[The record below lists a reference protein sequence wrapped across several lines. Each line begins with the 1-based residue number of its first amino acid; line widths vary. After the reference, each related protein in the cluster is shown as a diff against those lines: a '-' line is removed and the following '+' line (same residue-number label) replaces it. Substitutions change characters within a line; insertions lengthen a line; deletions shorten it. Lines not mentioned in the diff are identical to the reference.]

1 MKHSSYKN
9 LVFRANLFL
18 KKHSNSLLHV
28 LQLDLAA
35 QYVDHEV
42 VAGEVELLLG
52 DEGIDQGVAPLG
64 VVGVKVVVVVQ
75 VGTLGWLEILATHSL
90 PIWKMPEMSLKTN
103 LSPNLS
109 TFLTFLACRVFPY
122 PSSFIYP
129 SC

>member
-52 DEGIDQGVAPLG
+52 DEGIDQGVALG
-64 VVGVKVVVVVQ
+64 VVGVKVLVVVQ
-75 VGTLGWLEILATHSL
+75 VGTWVGG
-90 PIWKMPEMSLKTN
+90 K
-103 LSPNLS
+103 
-109 TFLTFLACRVFPY
+109 Y
-122 PSSFIYP
+122 
-129 SC
+129 